1 MSQIMDQLASEEDA
15 NLESDDKMNV
25 STSILWDSAS
35 PSEAPSTALL
45 SPPSMEVGEAPRL
58 PVLSQYNNA
67 RELRTISMAADSPR
81 ISSANATPPPE
92 PFLRQP
98 SDPNT
103 RSWRTRIRAWSAKLH
118 GSVKR

>member
-1 MSQIMDQLASEEDA
+1 MSQIMDQLASEENADRDSKDA
-15 NLESDDKMNV
+15 TDISISNIRHSV
-25 STSILWDSAS
+25 SPAEVLR
-35 PSEAPSTALL
+35 TALL
-45 SPPSMEVGEAPRL
+45 PPTLTDTEDAPHPL
-58 PVLSQYNNA
+58 LLSQYYDA